1 MTYRERRKYRRLID
15 KNIVLVTLLS
25 VPDHKEMEGRTFT
38 CTTAD
43 ISAGGVRLMTST
55 KIPVGTVM
63 ELRVA
68 AVSPPAAFRHVG
80 RVSWVLDVLSPPA
93 SFVGIEFTTQ
103 DLKTNQAWQTFV
115 DKKTPHPLSADDIN
129 AAG

>member
-1 MTYRERRKYRRLID
+1 MPFREKRRHRRLLD

-25 VPDHKEMEGRTFT
+25 VPEQKDLEGRTFT

-43 ISAGGVRLMTST
+43 ISAGGVRLMAST

-68 AVSPPAAFRHVG
+68 AVNPPAAFRHVG
-80 RVSWVLDVLSPPA
+80 RVSWALEVLSPPA

-103 DLKTNQAWQTFV
+103 DEKTNATWRVFV
-115 DKKTPHPLSADDIN
+115 TKKIPVPLTSDEMEPGD
-129 AAG
+129 

>member
-1 MTYRERRKYRRLID
+1 MPYRDRRRYRRLLD

-25 VPDHKEMEGRTFT
+25 VPDQKEMEGRTFT

-43 ISAGGVRLMTST
+43 ISSGGVRLVAST

-68 AVSPPAAFRHVG
+68 AVNPPAAFRHVG
-80 RVSWVLDVLSPPA
+80 RVSWALEVLSPPA

-103 DLKTNQAWQTFV
+103 DEKTNQAWLRFV
-115 DKKTPHPLSADDIN
+115 EKKTPAPMSA
-129 AAG
+129 AEMPPEA